1 MLAGSAKWAV
11 LSAAHGYC
19 LTVKIPIQRIQRAR
33 ANQVW
38 GSFFRLWVGD
48 VAGRCLQLSRA
59 VASMGVDWY
68 WIFVILENILSSMVT
83 GN

>member
-19 LTVKIPIQRIQRAR
+19 LTVKIPIQRIQRAGGTR
-33 ANQVW
+33 W
-38 GSFFRLWVGD
+38 GSFFHLWVGD
-48 VAGRCLQLSRA
+48 VAGHCLQLSRA
-59 VASMGVDWY
+59 VASMGVDWC
-68 WIFVILENILSSMVT
+68 WIFGIHEIILSSMVT